1 MILINSLKDVI
12 TSEVLAIGASI
23 FLFVFTTVTLIIQ
36 ATIKWGINNWM
47 NGITQKIETNQK
59 DITKKIEINQNDLTK
74 KIDDNDLLSQ
84 ERIKNSNDV
93 IQISF
98 TNFESNAKKNFDSIS
113 KQVHGIQEQVANL
126 ANSNQ
131 EVSYRV
137 SSMGD
142 RIMELAE
149 KSADNYK
156 RLVDKDIELSKKV
169 HECEKMLIRIEAQ
182 HENNHNHNK

>member
-1 MILINSLKDVI
+1 MVLINSLKDVI

-47 NGITQKIETNQK
+47 TGITQKIETNQK
-59 DITKKIEINQNDLTK
+59 DIAK

-84 ERIKNSNDV
+84 ERIKNSNDA

-156 RLVDKDIELSKKV
+156 RMTDKDVELSERV